1 MTAAAGRHRRT
12 GPGVALAILAVALLS
27 AYLLFDAHPAEDWE
41 GKLVLV
47 PKGSTAREV
56 AGILRKERILPHPLA
71 FRALVLI
78 TFTGRQL
85 HYGEYAFP
93 TPPSTF
99 GAWRRLVDGDV
110 IHYEVL
116 VPPGANLYDVAQLIE
131 AKKLATAEA
140 FLAAAASP
148 AVLQRLDIPGESV
161 EGYLFP
167 DKYTFVKPVTPEQ
180 IIEAMVRTFRRNVPP
195 DSEELAKGAGFSLHQ
210 IVTIA
215 SIIEKETGLK
225 VEMPIVSAVIRRRLA
240 LGMPLQMDPT
250 VIYGAKRFDGTVTR
264 KDLGMAGPYNTYLN
278 RGLPPGPIS
287 NPGAAA
293 LAAALNPSKE
303 DYLFFVSRNDGSH
316 AFSRT
321 LPEHIRAVENFRR
334 AVREEEEASAS
345 SHNVSPP
352 DD

>member
-1 MTAAAGRHRRT
+1 MTSPAGGPRRAGR
-12 GPGVALAILAVALLS
+12 GFALAILAAALLS
-27 AYLLFDAHPAEDWE
+27 AFLLFDTLPVGKWE

-47 PKGSTAREV
+47 PKGSSAREV
-56 AGILRKERILPHPLA
+56 VRIFRENRVLPHPLA
-71 FRALVLI
+71 FHALVLV
-78 TFTGRQL
+78 TLSGRRL

-99 GAWRRLVDGDV
+99 GAWRRLVVGDV
-110 IHYEVL
+110 VNYEVL
-116 VPPGANLYDVAQLIE
+116 VPPGANLYDVAEQIE
-131 AKKLATAEA
+131 AKKLAAAEA

-148 AVLQRLDIPGESV
+148 AVLGRLEIPGQNA

-167 DKYTFVKPVTPEQ
+167 DKYIFVKPVTPEE
-180 IIEAMVRTFRRNVPP
+180 IIETMVRGFRRNIPP
-195 DSEELAKGAGFSLHQ
+195 NAEKRAKEEGLSLHQ

-215 SIIEKETGLK
+215 SIIEKETRLAE
-225 VEMPIVSAVIRRRLA
+225 EMPLVSAVIRRRLA

-250 VIYGAKRFDGTVTR
+250 VIYGVKRFDGTVTK
-264 KDLGMAGPYNTYLN
+264 KDLRAAGPYNTYLN

-287 NPGAAA
+287 NPGTAA

-321 LPEHIRAVENFRR
+321 LPEHNRAVEEFRR
-334 AVREEEEASAS
+334 AVREDEG
-345 SHNVSPP
+345 
-352 DD
+352 